1 MCVSQCACEGVYL
14 LLVSHGALSSNH
26 NLAAGLSLQL
36 FGRES
41 TWAQDPP
48 YEVELHKGRKTH
60 TDNKAVPKRETHRFS
75 AHTLQSVSFY
85 TMCAFAF

>member
-1 MCVSQCACEGVYL
+1 MCFSVCVCEGVYL
-14 LLVSHGALSSNH
+14 LLVSHGALSSDH

-60 TDNKAVPKRETHRFS
+60 TDNKAVPKGETHRFS